1 MTCASVS
8 TRPSWA
14 LLASNALSRF
24 FMVSK
29 SWRSHTQRTPAGE
42 TVSPLPQLVGNADL
56 TEGRLLD
63 GERNDGV
70 LDLLRHA
77 VLQHWLLAAD
87 FLQSQFAALV
97 VELIILQAWLTLPSC
112 LASSS
117 RPT

>member
-1 MTCASVS
+1 
-8 TRPSWA
+8 
-14 LLASNALSRF
+14 
-24 FMVSK
+24 MVSK

-97 VELIILQAWLTLPSC
+97 VELHHLAGLADIAELFSELQQANLGTDDL
-112 LASSS
+112 L
-117 RPT
+117 